1 MWQENELLGS
11 VFSPSRLLQQMVS
24 PAPLLPKSCLSLLIV
39 SKGNALALLN
49 PFVSLS

>member
-1 MWQENELLGS
+1 MGQENELLGS

-39 SKGNALALLN
+39 SKGNALAFLN
-49 PFVSLS
+49 PFVSPS